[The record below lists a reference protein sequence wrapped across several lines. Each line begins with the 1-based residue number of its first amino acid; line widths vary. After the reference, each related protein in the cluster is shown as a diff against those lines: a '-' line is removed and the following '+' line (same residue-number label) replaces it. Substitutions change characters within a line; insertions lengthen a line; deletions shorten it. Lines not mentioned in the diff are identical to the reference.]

1 VTAVTDT
8 IHTARLDLV
17 LLPLT
22 AYGLLVDGRL
32 EAAEELLGVRLG
44 VSRLASS
51 ARVLRRRL
59 KQLEEDPSE
68 LAWLM
73 RAMVLRGVAEVVGDI
88 GFHGPPDAEGMVEI
102 GYSVAEPWRR
112 RGFATEAAVALSSWA
127 ARQPGVRRLRAS
139 VAPDNVA
146 SLQVAARLGLTEVG
160 RQIDE
165 EDGEEIVLER
175 SL

>member
-1 VTAVTDT
+1 
-8 IHTARLDLV
+8 
-17 LLPLT
+17 
-22 AYGLLVDGRL
+22 
-32 EAAEELLGVRLG
+32 
-44 VSRLASS
+44 
-51 ARVLRRRL
+51 
-59 KQLEEDPSE
+59 
-68 LAWLM
+68 
-73 RAMVLRGVAEVVGDI
+73 MVLRGKAEVVGDI

-112 RGFATEAAVALSSWA
+112 RGFATEAALALSAWA

-146 SLQVAARLGLTEVG
+146 SLRVAAQLGLTEVG